1 MIHGDDS
8 PRTIGVGRAGIGVIV
23 SLTIAILSL
32 ILIICG
38 TAYHSHIEKRSS
50 TAKGTSMT
58 FPVSNEEVTLKQI
71 YTDKKKNVL
80 VARLKV
86 PSGANLPYRGSD
98 YNVYL
103 QSKSL
108 KKYEKADIL
117 FGRIS
122 TDGDMVLVIPKPT
135 DDIYSV
141 FIENTKNLTSSGS
154 PSGGS
159 SSSSNDDAID
169 NQSSSESFSKAI
181 SNYEYQDDDG
191 KGGTYSVNTGEDA
204 ISFRMTTK
212 PAFNQSKYKP
222 KVLNGNLLDKDNK
235 FDFKEFYVEAFKKG
249 IINDLTQRHDDANN
263 IYNQHQS
270 KLDELNDKI
279 KDNPN
284 DNDAIREKSNEQD
297 KIEELE
303 NQKKELASQ
312 ITRYQDKKYEDDLFE
327 NMQTEADVIN

>member
-32 ILIICG
+32 ILIVFG
-38 TAYHSHIEKRSS
+38 TLYHSHIENRSS

-103 QSKSL
+103 QSDSL

-235 FDFKEFYVEAFKKG
+235 YDFKEFYVEAFKKG
-249 IINDLTQRHDDANN
+249 IIND
-263 IYNQHQS
+263 
-270 KLDELNDKI
+270 
-279 KDNPN
+279 
-284 DNDAIREKSNEQD
+284 
-297 KIEELE
+297 
-303 NQKKELASQ
+303 
-312 ITRYQDKKYEDDLFE
+312 
-327 NMQTEADVIN
+327 

>member
-23 SLTIAILSL
+23 SLTIAILSFLL
-32 ILIICG
+32 IVSG
-38 TAYHSHIEKRSS
+38 AFWHSHIEKRSS

-58 FPVSNEEVTLKQI
+58 FPVSNEEVTLKQL

-103 QSKSL
+103 KSKSL
-108 KKYEKADIL
+108 EKYEKADVL

-141 FIENTKNLTSSGS
+141 FIENTKNLTSSG
-154 PSGGS
+154 GS
-159 SSSSNDDAID
+159 SGSDTID
-169 NQSSSESFSKAI
+169 SQSSSESFSEAI

-235 FDFKEFYVEAFKKG
+235 FNFKEFYVEAFKKG
-249 IINDLTQRHDDANN
+249 IINDLTQRHDDVNN
-263 IYNQHQS
+263 TYSQHQS

-297 KIEELE
+297 KIEELD

-312 ITRYQDKKYEDDLFE
+312 ITRYQNKEYEDDLFE

>member
-32 ILIICG
+32 MLIVSG
-38 TAYHSHIEKRSS
+38 TFWHSHIEKRSS

-58 FPVSNEEVTLKQI
+58 FPVSNEEVTLKQL

-103 QSKSL
+103 KSKSL
-108 KKYEKADIL
+108 EKYEKADVL

-141 FIENTKNLTSSGS
+141 FIENAKNLTSSG
-154 PSGGS
+154 GS
-159 SSSSNDDAID
+159 SGSDTID
-169 NQSSSESFSKAI
+169 IQSSSESFSKAI

-235 FDFKEFYVEAFKKG
+235 FNFKEFYVEAFKKG
-249 IINDLTQRHDDANN
+249 IINDLTQRHDDVNN
-263 IYNQHQS
+263 TYSQHQS

-312 ITRYQDKKYEDDLFE
+312 ITRYQDKEYEDDLFE
-327 NMQTEADVIN
+327 NMQTEADVVN

>member
-23 SLTIAILSL
+23 SLTIAILSFLL
-32 ILIICG
+32 IVSG
-38 TAYHSHIEKRSS
+38 AFWHSHIEKRSS

-58 FPVSNEEVTLKQI
+58 FPVSNEEVTLKQL

-103 QSKSL
+103 KSKSL
-108 KKYEKADIL
+108 EKYEKADVL

-141 FIENTKNLTSSGS
+141 FIENTKNLTSSG
-154 PSGGS
+154 GS
-159 SSSSNDDAID
+159 SGSDTID
-169 NQSSSESFSKAI
+169 SQSSSESFSKAI

-235 FDFKEFYVEAFKKG
+235 FNFKEFYVEAFKKG
-249 IINDLTQRHDDANN
+249 IINDLTQRHDDVNN
-263 IYNQHQS
+263 TYSQHQS

-297 KIEELE
+297 KIEELD

-312 ITRYQDKKYEDDLFE
+312 ITRYQNKEYEDDLFE

>member
-23 SLTIAILSL
+23 SLTIAILSFLL
-32 ILIICG
+32 IVSG
-38 TAYHSHIEKRSS
+38 TFWHSHIEKRSS

-58 FPVSNEEVTLKQI
+58 FPVSNEEVTLKQL

-103 QSKSL
+103 KSDSL
-108 KKYEKADIL
+108 EKYEKADVL

-141 FIENTKNLTSSGS
+141 FIENTKNLTSSGG
-154 PSGGS
+154 PSG
-159 SSSSNDDAID
+159 SSNDDTID
-169 NQSSSESFSKAI
+169 SQSSSESFSKAI
-181 SNYEYQDDDG
+181 SNYEYQDDNG

-235 FDFKEFYVEAFKKG
+235 FNFEEFYVEAFKKG
-249 IINDLTQRHDDANN
+249 IINDLTQRHDDVNN
-263 IYNQHQS
+263 NYNQHQS

-312 ITRYQDKKYEDDLFE
+312 ITRYQDKEYEDDLFE
-327 NMQTEADVIN
+327 NMQTEADVVN